1 MKSKTLL
8 FICLLVASS
17 AFAQESTIPPHSS
30 AQPLRQVQPATPAG
44 VILYKDVRV
53 QIQVSVDDRGHVIS
67 ARPLKG
73 PEKVSQQLLGVALEA
88 AAQWQFQPATLR
100 GRAVESE
107 YTVVF
112 QFHPKQ

>member
-8 FICLLVASS
+8 FICLLVAAG
-17 AFAQESTIPPHSS
+17 AFAQESTIPPHSA
-30 AQPLRQVQPATPAG
+30 AQPLRKVLPATPAG
-44 VILYKDVRV
+44 VILYKDVQV
-53 QIQVSVDDRGHVIS
+53 QIQVSIDERGRVIS
-67 ARPLKG
+67 ARLLKG
-73 PEKVSQQLLGVALEA
+73 REKVSQQLLGVALEA

-100 GRAVESE
+100 GRAVGSE

>member
-1 MKSKTLL
+1 MKSKILV
-8 FICLLVASS
+8 FICLLVAPG
-17 AFAQESTIPPHSS
+17 AFAQESTIPPHSA
-30 AQPLRQVQPATPAG
+30 AQPLKQVRPATPAG
-44 VILYKDVRV
+44 VILYKDLQV
-53 QIQVSVDDRGHVIS
+53 QIQVSVNERGRVIS
-67 ARPLKG
+67 ARPLRG

-100 GRAVESE
+100 GRAVRSE